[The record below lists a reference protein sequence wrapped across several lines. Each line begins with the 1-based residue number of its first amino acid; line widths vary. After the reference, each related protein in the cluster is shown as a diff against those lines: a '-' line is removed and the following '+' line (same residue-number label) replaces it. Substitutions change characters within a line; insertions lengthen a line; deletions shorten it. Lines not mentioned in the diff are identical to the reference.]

1 MKPIFSRGPSLQIRL
16 ILAVLVALG
25 IIIADSRL
33 GTFSQIRTYM
43 DTAVSPFYFV
53 SNAPRELL
61 DGVSQTLASRDQ
73 LELENRTL
81 RQELLLKNSEL
92 LMLGQ
97 YKQENARLR
106 ELLGSPLRQD
116 EQKMV
121 TQVISTVN
129 DPHSDQVVIDKGSV
143 NGVYEG
149 QPVISDKGVVGQVV
163 AVAKL
168 TSRVL
173 LICDATHALPIQV
186 LRNDIRVIAAGNGCT
201 DDLQLEHLPA
211 NTDIRVGDVLVTS
224 GLGGRFPEGYPVAVV
239 SSVKLDTQRAYTVI
253 QARPTA
259 GLQRLRYLLLL
270 WGADRNGANP
280 MTPEEVHRVANE
292 RLMQMM
298 PQVLPSP
305 DAMGPKLPEPATG
318 IAQPTPQ
325 QPTTGNAATA
335 PAANRSPQRA
345 TPPQS
350 GAQPLRVRRRAIVA
364 SYRSQG
370 RWVIWLSFLIALLL
384 QIMPWPDN
392 LIVFRPNW
400 VLLILLYWI
409 LALPHRVNVGT
420 GFVMG
425 AILDL
430 ISGST
435 LGVRVLAMS
444 IIAYLVALKYQ
455 LFRNLALWQQAL
467 VVMLL
472 SLVVDIIVFWAEFL
486 VINVSFRPEVF
497 WSSVVNGVLWPWIF
511 LLMRKVRQQFA
522 VQ

>member
-1 MKPIFSRGPSLQIRL
+1 M
-16 ILAVLVALG
+16 ALG

-73 LELENRTL
+73 LELENRAL

-129 DPHSDQVVIDKGSV
+129 DPYSDQVVIDKGSV

-335 PAANRSPQRA
+335 PAAPTQPAANRSPQRGYA
-345 TPPQS
+345 AAKWCSTACACA
-350 GAQPLRVRRRAIVA
+350 GRAIVA

-472 SLVVDIIVFWAEFL
+472 SLVVDIIVFWAEFF
-486 VINVSFRPEVF
+486 SD
-497 WSSVVNGVLWPWIF
+497 
-511 LLMRKVRQQFA
+511 
-522 VQ
+522 

>member
-1 MKPIFSRGPSLQIRL
+1 
-16 ILAVLVALG
+16 
-25 IIIADSRL
+25 
-33 GTFSQIRTYM
+33 
-43 DTAVSPFYFV
+43 
-53 SNAPRELL
+53 
-61 DGVSQTLASRDQ
+61 
-73 LELENRTL
+73 
-81 RQELLLKNSEL
+81 
-92 LMLGQ
+92 
-97 YKQENARLR
+97 
-106 ELLGSPLRQD
+106 
-116 EQKMV
+116 MV

-129 DPHSDQVVIDKGSV
+129 DPYSDQVVIDKGSV

-163 AVAKL
+163 AVAKM

-224 GLGGRFPEGYPVAVV
+224 GLGGRFPEGYPVGVV
-239 SSVKLDTQRAYTVI
+239 SSVRLDTQRAYTVI

-298 PQVLPSP
+298 PQVLPAP
-305 DAMGPKLPEPATG
+305 DAIG
-318 IAQPTPQ
+318 
-325 QPTTGNAATA
+325 AADA
-335 PAANRSPQRA
+335 GAGDRPDAAAVRA
-345 TPPQS
+345 TS
-350 GAQPLRVRRRAIVA
+350 ASRGAIVA

-384 QIMPWPDN
+384 QIMPWPQD
-392 LIVFRPNW
+392 ITVFRPNW

-435 LGVRVLAMS
+435 LGVRALSLS
-444 IIAYLVALKYQ
+444 IVAYLVALKYQ

-472 SLVVDIIVFWAEFL
+472 SLAVDIIVFWAEFL

-497 WSSVVNGVLWPWIF
+497 WSSVVNGVLWPWLF

>member
-25 IIIADSRL
+25 VIIADSRL

-53 SNAPRELL
+53 SNGPRELL
-61 DGVSQTLASRDQ
+61 DSVSQTLSSRDQ
-73 LELENRTL
+73 LELENRAL

-129 DPHSDQVVIDKGSV
+129 DPYSDQVVIDKGSV

-224 GLGGRFPEGYPVAVV
+224 GLGGRFPEGYPVGVV

-298 PQVLPSP
+298 PQVLPPP
-305 DAMGPKLPEPATG
+305 DAMGPPAPATRHRNSLG
-318 IAQPTPQ
+318 
-325 QPTTGNAATA
+325 
-335 PAANRSPQRA
+335 RA
-345 TPPQS
+345 
-350 GAQPLRVRRRAIVA
+350 VVA

-384 QIMPWPDN
+384 QIMPWPDDI
-392 LIVFRPNW
+392 LVFRPNW

-435 LGVRVLAMS
+435 LGVRALSMS
-444 IIAYLVALKYQ
+444 IIAYLVALKFQ

-472 SLVVDIIVFWAEFL
+472 SLAVDIVVFWAEFL

-497 WSSVVNGVLWPWIF
+497 WSSVVNGVLWPWLF

>member
-25 IIIADSRL
+25 IIIADSRP

-73 LELENRTL
+73 LELENRAL

-129 DPHSDQVVIDKGSV
+129 DPYSDQVVIDKGSV

-325 QPTTGNAATA
+325 QPATGNAAIAPAAPTP

-350 GAQPLRVRRRAIVA
+350 GAQPPARAPGG
-364 SYRSQG
+364 Q
-370 RWVIWLSFLIALLL
+370 
-384 QIMPWPDN
+384 
-392 LIVFRPNW
+392 
-400 VLLILLYWI
+400 
-409 LALPHRVNVGT
+409 
-420 GFVMG
+420 
-425 AILDL
+425 
-430 ISGST
+430 
-435 LGVRVLAMS
+435 
-444 IIAYLVALKYQ
+444 
-455 LFRNLALWQQAL
+455 
-467 VVMLL
+467 
-472 SLVVDIIVFWAEFL
+472 
-486 VINVSFRPEVF
+486 
-497 WSSVVNGVLWPWIF
+497 
-511 LLMRKVRQQFA
+511 
-522 VQ
+522 